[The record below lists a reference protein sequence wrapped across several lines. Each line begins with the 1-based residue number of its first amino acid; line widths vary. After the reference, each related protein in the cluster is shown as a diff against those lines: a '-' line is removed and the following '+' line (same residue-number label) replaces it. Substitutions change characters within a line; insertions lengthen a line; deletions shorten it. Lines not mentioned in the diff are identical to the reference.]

1 MIKGQCHCGK
11 VKFSINCEL
20 KELRRCNCS
29 HCRRKGYV
37 MTTVNKDEFHLESG
51 EDYLSIYQ
59 WNTKIAK
66 HFFCKICGINTH
78 NKRRTNPN
86 AFGVNVGCLDGF
98 DMSWIKMFLIL
109 QMDKSSHLKIKSK
122 EKLHYRKN
130 KILKF

>member
-51 EDYLSIYQ
+51 RLFEYLSME
-59 WNTKIAK
+59 
-66 HFFCKICGINTH
+66 H
-78 NKRRTNPN
+78 
-86 AFGVNVGCLDGF
+86 
-98 DMSWIKMFLIL
+98 
-109 QMDKSSHLKIKSK
+109 
-122 EKLHYRKN
+122 KN
-130 KILKF
+130 C

>member
-1 MIKGQCHCGK
+1 MTKNQFKGQCHCGK
-11 VKFSINCEL
+11 VKFSIHCEL

-51 EDYLSIYQ
+51 KDYLSIYQ
-59 WNTKIAK
+59 WNTKVAK

-98 DMSWIKMFLIL
+98 DMSWIQNVSDFTN
-109 QMDKSSHLKIKSK
+109 LKIKSK

>member
-66 HFFCKICGINTH
+66 HFFCCLLYTSPSPRDM
-78 NKRRTNPN
+78 RRSRMP
-86 AFGVNVGCLDGF
+86 
-98 DMSWIKMFLIL
+98 
-109 QMDKSSHLKIKSK
+109 SSA
-122 EKLHYRKN
+122 
-130 KILKF
+130 

>member
-1 MIKGQCHCGK
+1 MTKNQIKGQCHCGK

-98 DMSWIKMFLIL
+98 DMSWIQNVSNLSLI
-109 QMDKSSHLKIKSK
+109 HI
-122 EKLHYRKN
+122 
-130 KILKF
+130 

>member
-1 MIKGQCHCGK
+1 MTKNQIKGQCHCGK

-37 MTTVNKDEFHLESG
+37 MTTVNKDEFNLESG
-51 EDYLSIYQ
+51 KDYLSIYQ

-98 DMSWIKMFLIL
+98 DMSWI
-109 QMDKSSHLKIKSK
+109 
-122 EKLHYRKN
+122 
-130 KILKF
+130 